1 MVAERCSVEPGN
13 GDPRVSVDGVEISID
28 DGTDSRMVEVL
39 ELLESSIELFPGKFG
54 ENFDRELEPRQGKG
68 VTFLVAGTINHAGSV
83 LIDQS
88 LDVIIALHCL
98 GKRESWLL
106 VADKPTSKVMGMGI

>member
-39 ELLESSIELFPGKFG
+39 ELLEAVSNFSRESSGRTL
-54 ENFDRELEPRQGKG
+54 
-68 VTFLVAGTINHAGSV
+68 AGSLSRV
-83 LIDQS
+83 RAKASPS
-88 LDVIIALHCL
+88 LLRA
-98 GKRESWLL
+98 R
-106 VADKPTSKVMGMGI
+106 